1 MARIVIQNLGK
12 WVEVKDFSKSI
23 LHLVHEAHIDWMH
36 ACGGKGKCTTCKTI
50 IIQGAENLAPLTRA
64 ELHYRTEGLLAD
76 NERLACQAK
85 ISGTILIE
93 VPETGQ
99 LPHMT
104 YW

>member
-23 LHLVHEAHIDWMH
+23 LRLVHEAHIDWMH
-36 ACGGKGKCTTCKTI
+36 ACGGKGKCTTCKAV
-50 IIQGAENLAPLTRA
+50 IIQGTENLAPLTRA
-64 ELHYRTEGLLAD
+64 EMRYQAEGLLAD

-93 VPETGQ
+93 IPEAGQ
-99 LPHMT
+99 LPHLT
-104 YW
+104 YQ